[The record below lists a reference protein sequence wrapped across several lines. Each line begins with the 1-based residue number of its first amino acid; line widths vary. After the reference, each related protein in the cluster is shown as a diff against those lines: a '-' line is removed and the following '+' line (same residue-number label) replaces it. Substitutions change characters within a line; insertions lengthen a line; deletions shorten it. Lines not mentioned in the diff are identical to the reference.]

1 MSARAEAHCGAS
13 ELELITKKRSNGESM
28 MITRDLLSI
37 NGPATCKNC
46 NTAWKDH
53 ADDPCKEFEIA
64 DESRVSWHLAVA
76 LLAAAIIGIVLMLIA
91 DGALLQG

>member
-37 NGPATCKNC
+37 NGPATKNC

-91 DGALLQG
+91 DGALLR

>member
-1 MSARAEAHCGAS
+1 
-13 ELELITKKRSNGESM
+13 M
-28 MITRDLLSI
+28 MITRDLLSV

-53 ADDPCKEFEIA
+53 ADVPCKEFEIA
-64 DESRVSWHLAVA
+64 DEPRVSWHLAVA

-91 DGALLQG
+91 DGALLR